1 MDFDQMSARRY
12 NKLLCILIVVQILVL
27 LVIASLLI
35 WPVMGVSVSSLT
47 VMSAAGMLIICLPL
61 LLFLC
66 LTGTN
71 RELKLLF
78 LALFIS
84 IFLLSVSGII
94 SYTLPQ
100 VLGDPEMIAAGQVF
114 TLTIYGPT
122 LLVLIYLWNARKNR
136 PGPNAG
142 ALVILINALAA
153 MVIVLFVAM
162 NYYTRPVDALH
173 IAIYTMSI
181 ILDIAVL
188 SLASALAISYMEN
201 QSRYVLSLFLVFF
214 LISLVGDS
222 MSLLTYMGLY
232 DFAGLTQMVYDS
244 MVIFA
249 ALALLVYSLSNI
261 KVTTVEEMS
270 RKLLD
275 TRHLMSDLIMQ
286 MPEAICIFDTGGD
299 AVLANNAFLLVTG
312 EKPEG
317 VIGKLNIFR
326 DADRLA
332 DSQAAGIAGIRG
344 GEKTLFE
351 GARVIRS
358 GDGASRHYRVNA
370 FPAFGSEG
378 IITSYIVIMTD
389 VTDYKNYEEELVRAR
404 GQAELYL
411 DLMGHDINNMNQIG
425 IGFLEMALS
434 RTDLDNDGQM
444 LLRKPLEAMQNSSHL
459 IDNVKKI
466 QRASTG
472 ASDRGPVD
480 LGKIL
485 EEVVSDYS
493 IAPGRDVI
501 IEYIPVHGCYVMASP
516 LLREIFSNLIGNAFK
531 HSDGPL
537 KVWIKVTPQIIQ
549 GGTGYYHVFVEDN
562 GPGIP
567 DNIKQILK
575 DPISPLHSRT
585 GGGGLGLYLVRTLV
599 ESFKGTITVEDRV
612 PLERKS
618 GTRIVVTL
626 PATDIGG
633 NPCTIFPSAPDDIPA
648 ALQQVKIKD
657 LK

>member
-1 MDFDQMSARRY
+1 M
-12 NKLLCILIVVQILVL
+12 
-27 LVIASLLI
+27 
-35 WPVMGVSVSSLT
+35 
-47 VMSAAGMLIICLPL
+47 
-61 LLFLC
+61 
-66 LTGTN
+66 
-71 RELKLLF
+71 
-78 LALFIS
+78 FIS

-100 VLGDPEMIAAGQVF
+100 VLGDPAMIAAGQVF
-114 TLTIYGPT
+114 TLTIYGPI

-222 MSLLTYMGLY
+222 MSLLTFMGLY

-261 KVTTVEEMS
+261 KVTTVEEMN

-312 EKPEG
+312 EKPDG

-332 DSQAAGIAGIRG
+332 DGQAAGIAGIRG

-351 GARVIRS
+351 GARVICS
-358 GDGASRHYRVNA
+358 ADGASRHYRVNA

-389 VTDYKNYEEELVRAR
+389 VTDYKKYEEELVRAR

-472 ASDRGPVD
+472 ASDMGPVD

-485 EEVVSDYS
+485 GEVVRDYS

-537 KVWIKVTPQIIQ
+537 KVWIKVTPQIMQ
-549 GGTGYYHVFVEDN
+549 GGTGYYHVSVEDN

-575 DPISPLHSRT
+575 DPISPLHTRT

-633 NPCTIFPSAPDDIPA
+633 SPCTVFPSAPDDVPA